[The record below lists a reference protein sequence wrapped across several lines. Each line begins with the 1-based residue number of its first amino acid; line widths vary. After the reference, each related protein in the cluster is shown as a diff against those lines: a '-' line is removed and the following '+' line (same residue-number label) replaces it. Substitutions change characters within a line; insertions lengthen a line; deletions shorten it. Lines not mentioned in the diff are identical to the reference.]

1 MAILRDPQVN
11 MDVLVLGTS
20 NCIGPNS
27 LVEKIDAKSG
37 MKLTNLSV
45 GACSSTLGLY
55 QLDKV
60 QPVQRGIAFIDF
72 AINDPDAGWNLWNE
86 RHASRIIEDTIR
98 TIGARLRSMNFLPIF
113 ILLGDEHNPLSN
125 TLHRKICM
133 TECINFIDLRS
144 QIVRA
149 IQRGASRYYLM
160 KDNYHISAGAAEEV
174 ATFFAAVVRRMN
186 GTSVTSVARC
196 ASILQARV
204 IYASELFP
212 PSALVD
218 RGSSLRSASHGRL
231 AIGDS
236 VYIPMAND
244 ERLRG
249 LMINIG
255 ALGGTVAIRGSEA
268 EVIKSMTTYWD
279 AKHPEWFGSLLIDF
293 AHPLP
298 GGAGGLTIQMVDPH
312 AVPTEPT
319 IHSKPILTGRYGE
332 LEVEGVLLTKCDK
345 MQYSYSSPA
354 YDWMPLDLGELPEA
368 RQLADGLLQCANAP
382 APEVRNPWAS

>member
-1 MAILRDPQVN
+1 MLRDPQVD
-11 MDVLVLGTS
+11 MDVLVLGNS
-20 NCIGPNS
+20 NCVGPTS
-27 LVEKIDAKSG
+27 FVEKIDAKLG
-37 MKLTNLSV
+37 VKLTNLSV

-60 QPVQRGIAFIDF
+60 QPVQRGVAFIDF
-72 AINDPDAGWNLWNE
+72 AINDSNTGWNLWNE

-98 TIGARLRSMNFLPIF
+98 TIGARLRSMNFLPIL
-113 ILLGDEHNPLSN
+113 ILLGDERDPLSN

-144 QIVRA
+144 QMVRA
-149 IQRGASRYYLM
+149 MHRGASRYSLM
-160 KDNYHISAGAAEEV
+160 KDNCHISAGAAEEI
-174 ATFFAAVVRRMN
+174 ATFFATVVRRMN
-186 GTSVTSVARC
+186 GTSVTSVPRS

-212 PSALVD
+212 PTALVD
-218 RGSSLRSASHGRL
+218 RGTSLRSAFHGRL

-268 EVIKSMTTYWD
+268 EVIKSMTAYWD
-279 AKHPEWFGSLLIDF
+279 AEHPEWFGSLLIDF

-298 GGAGGLTIQMVDPH
+298 SCAGGLTLQMVGPH

-319 IHSKPILTGRYGE
+319 IYSKPILPGRYGE
-332 LEVEGVLLTKCDK
+332 IEIEGVLLTKYDK
-345 MQYSYSSPA
+345 MHYSSPA

-368 RQLADGLLQCANAP
+368 RQLADGLLQYDGAP
-382 APEVRNPWAS
+382 TSRSSQCGWLS